1 MIFIR
6 SLEIGV
12 IRTRGHVRMIKHMS
26 WSADR
31 DPGEGSKEGKWSE
44 PGKVGRDCVII

>member
-12 IRTRGHVRMIKHMS
+12 IRTRGHVRMIKHVS

-31 DPGEGSKEGKWSE
+31 DPGEGSKEGKQNES
-44 PGKVGRDCVII
+44 GKVGHDCIII